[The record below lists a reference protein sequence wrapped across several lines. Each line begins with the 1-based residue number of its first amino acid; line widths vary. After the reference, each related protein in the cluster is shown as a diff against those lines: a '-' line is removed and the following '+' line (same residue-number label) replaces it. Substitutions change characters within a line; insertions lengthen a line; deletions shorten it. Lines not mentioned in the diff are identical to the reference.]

1 MNKTVNTGAISSAHK
16 TRILA
21 ELSSGPE
28 ALLIFSDLIS
38 LSMPSVEK
46 AISGAKGNV
55 GLIH

>member
-1 MNKTVNTGAISSAHK
+1 MNKTVNTGAISS
-16 TRILA
+16 RILA
-21 ELSSGPE
+21 EMLSGPE

-55 GLIH
+55 ELIH